1 VLARK
6 RKSGVIER
14 VVENWLGS
22 TNERGYENAFCQI
35 LIAEGHTI
43 IRRPAHGPG
52 EHGKDIVTRDRK
64 RSLHAYQLKTGNID
78 KSRWRQ
84 KLAGSAAVGLPT
96 VPPAAG

>member
-1 VLARK
+1 MLARK

-64 RSLHAYQLKTGNID
+64 RSLHAYPL
-78 KSRWRQ
+78 
-84 KLAGSAAVGLPT
+84 
-96 VPPAAG
+96 